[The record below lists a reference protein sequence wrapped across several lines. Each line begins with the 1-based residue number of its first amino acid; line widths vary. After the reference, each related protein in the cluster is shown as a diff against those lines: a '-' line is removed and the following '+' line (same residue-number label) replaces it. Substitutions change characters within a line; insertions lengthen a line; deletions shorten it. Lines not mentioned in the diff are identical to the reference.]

1 MTIYLKKT
9 YPNNPYRPNTGAFK
23 DRKYT
28 TTVAVSGKLNP
39 LVDEYGIDDL
49 LQADKLNNKYGYEY
63 CSLAHAA
70 CSKEE
75 YLKIIKENTDF
86 ENFITKPADD
96 YKSFKPKR
104 K

>member
-23 DRKYT
+23 DRSYT
-28 TTVAVSGKLNP
+28 EAVVIGNKLKATE
-39 LVDEYGIDDL
+39 LVKNYGL
-49 LQADKLNNKYGYEY
+49 EK
-63 CSLAHAA
+63 CSQD
-70 CSKEE
+70 E
-75 YLKIIKENTDF
+75 YLKINKENVDF
-86 ENFITKPADD
+86 ENYITKPADD

>member
-23 DRKYT
+23 DRSYT
-28 TTVAVSGKLNP
+28 EAVGIGDKSKATE
-39 LVDEYGIDDL
+39 LVKNYGL
-49 LQADKLNNKYGYEY
+49 EK
-63 CSLAHAA
+63 CSQD
-70 CSKEE
+70 E
-75 YLKIIKENTDF
+75 YLKINKENADF
-86 ENFITKPADD
+86 ENSITKPADD